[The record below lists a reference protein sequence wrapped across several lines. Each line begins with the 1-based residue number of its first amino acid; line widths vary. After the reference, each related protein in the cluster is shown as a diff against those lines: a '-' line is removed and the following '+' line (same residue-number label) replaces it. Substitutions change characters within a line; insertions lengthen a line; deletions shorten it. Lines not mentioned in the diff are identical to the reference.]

1 MRRLRR
7 ALPVLIGLLLVSA
20 AVAVLV
26 YLRKAAPPE
35 PARLLP
41 GADAFLYVNLN
52 WARRLGSIGDLPPV
66 THEPDYE
73 AFVRETGIEFERDL
87 EEAAFAIHYP
97 TGTGI
102 TPGKNPPDSARF
114 SEVLVGHLNAQHLG
128 GYLRKQA
135 SSVDQESG
143 VEIFNIPVENRIVRF
158 AILDPKTVAASNH
171 DDPQVIRGMIQ
182 RSRKR
187 ASPFAG
193 PSLLRAN
200 YKKVPLASLA
210 WAIIRL
216 DPEKKSGIELPL
228 DASVLFDKPGVLVAS
243 ARMLRALHLRAEA
256 VSSNEADAR
265 ALAARMDTF
274 LTLFRGADIST
285 STGPGDPDIKAFQES
300 LQLRQEHQSTVLT
313 ASLPPSFLGKILR
326 SPSTFGAEA
335 PGQAEKEEPA
345 NSKKK
350 TPAAVR

>member
-7 ALPVLIGLLLVSA
+7 ALPVLVGLLLVSA
-20 AVAVLV
+20 AVTVLV

-52 WARRLGSIGDLPPV
+52 WARRLGSLGDLPPV

-97 TGTGI
+97 TGTGLV
-102 TPGKNPPDSARF
+102 PGKNPPDSARF

-128 GYLRKQA
+128 AYLRKQA
-135 SSVDQESG
+135 VSVDQESG
-143 VEIFNIPVENRIVRF
+143 VEIFNIPVEDRTVRF

-171 DDPQVIRGMIQ
+171 DDPQVIRGMIR

-210 WAIIRL
+210 WAIMRL
-216 DPEKKSGIELPL
+216 DPQQKSGIELPL
-228 DASVLFDKPGVLVAS
+228 DASALFNRPAVLIAS
-243 ARMLRALHLRAEA
+243 VRMLRALHLRAEA
-256 VSSNEADAR
+256 ISSNEADAR
-265 ALAARMDTF
+265 ELAVRMDTF
-274 LTLFRGADIST
+274 LTLFRAADIST
-285 STGPGDPDIKAFQES
+285 NTGPADADIKAFQES
-300 LQLRQEHQSTVLT
+300 LQLRQERESTVLT
-313 ASLPPSFLGKILR
+313 AALPPSFLGKILR
-326 SPSTFGAEA
+326 SPSTLGAET
-335 PGQAEKEEPA
+335 PGQAEKQEPA
-345 NSKKK
+345 NKKK
-350 TPAAVR
+350 TPAAR